1 MKKYILVILVIMLMG
16 CNEVDN
22 SSPVE
27 DESDVVDINEI
38 VTQPVKKELPLEIQ
52 QKLDGYE
59 HIYTLENDTK
69 VYINEF
75 SSYYDLMVV
84 QDGIYSFLEDVDL
97 PTPNSNKN
105 KLVMTHRKGN
115 ILLYDAQLH
124 EMKVVRSINITT
136 KERGLV
142 AKWYDQNYLIYLYGS
157 ENSFG
162 GQLYFYDTL
171 NDVSWPFVVSKD
183 HQITDFDINDNELIV
198 YFTNGFDIIQEETF
212 DMKSY
217 DLSNSQ
223 SIGSIPPEFAT
234 LYMDQSYLLAEEITS
249 LPYLD
254 YSLTE
259 DDMKEYELIRDDAFP
274 RYKDSAFEYTFTM
287 YAPELW
293 RLSIVEHTELVTPR
307 GINIGDT
314 FEDVMMLFPNE
325 YDWTKTI
332 NNVFYG
338 ESSYLANLPS
348 ASIGFEGDRRKITI
362 TTKEYGASMIIYF
375 IDDRVDEIVYHLYN
389 AN

>member
-1 MKKYILVILVIMLMG
+1 MLMG
-16 CNEVDN
+16 CNDVDN
-22 SSPVE
+22 SYPVK
-27 DESDVVDINEI
+27 DESDVVAINET
-38 VTQPVKKELPLEIQ
+38 VAQPVKKELPVEANE
-52 QKLDGYE
+52 KLDDYE

-69 VYINEF
+69 VYIKEF

-84 QDGIYSFLEDVDL
+84 QDGIYAYLEEVDL
-97 PTPNSNKN
+97 PTSNSNKN
-105 KLVMTHRKGN
+105 MLIMTHGKGN
-115 ILLYDAQLH
+115 ILLYDAQIH
-124 EMKVVRSINITT
+124 EMKMVRSINAST
-136 KERGLV
+136 KEHGLV
-142 AKWYDQNYLIYLYGS
+142 AKWYDHNNLVYLYGS

-171 NDVSWPFVVSKD
+171 NDVSWRFVVSKD
-183 HQITDFDINDNELIV
+183 HQITDFDFNYNEMIV
-198 YFTNGFDIIQEETF
+198 YYTNGSDIIHEETF
-212 DMKSY
+212 DMTSY
-217 DLSNSQ
+217 DLNNLQ
-223 SIGSIPPEFAT
+223 SIGSIPPEFEM

-259 DDMKEYELIRDDAFP
+259 EDMTDYELIGGDAFP
-274 RYKDSAFEYTFTM
+274 RYKDGAFEYTFTM

-293 RLSIVEHTELVTPR
+293 RLSIVEPTKLVTPR

-314 FEDVMMLFPNE
+314 FEEVMMLFPNE

-332 NNVFYG
+332 NNVLYG

-362 TTKEYGASMIIYF
+362 TTEEYGASMIIYF
-375 IDDRVDEIVYHLYN
+375 IDDMVDEIVYQAKKAYN
-389 AN
+389 